1 MPNFSHIGA
10 IHRRR
15 LTIFAG
21 ASIIGV
27 AVVLVATAVGFL
39 HSTGLARAE
48 IDRAGSASQQYD
60 PSPLVTSLA
69 EQAGVTGLSL
79 LADVGSGANEV
90 SLVAGTDAT
99 GAPCWT
105 AVADG
110 GNAAGPFRCG
120 TLPTAASDALR
131 IFPQVS
137 GPSSS
142 TAANAVSLVG
152 LAGSG
157 IDSVKI
163 VRLDGATDEL
173 QLTGQTFGYAAET
186 SAALPTSVEGFDASG
201 DLVDQ
206 EKIILAGGPNCTDS
220 SCPGPT
226 P

>member
-1 MPNFSHIGA
+1 MSNFPHIGA
-10 IHRRR
+10 THRRR
-15 LTIFAG
+15 LTILAG
-21 ASIIGV
+21 TSVLGV
-27 AVVLVATAVGFL
+27 AVVLIATAVGFL
-39 HSTGLARAE
+39 GATGSARAE
-48 IDRAGSASQQYD
+48 THRAGVASQQYD
-60 PSPLVTSLA
+60 PSPLVATLA
-69 EQAGVTGLSL
+69 KQAGVTGLGL
-79 LADVGSGANEV
+79 LADAGSGANEV
-90 SLVAGTDAT
+90 SLVTGMNAT

-110 GNAAGPFRCG
+110 GTAAGPFRCG
-120 TLPTAASDALR
+120 AELTAASDALR
-131 IFPQVS
+131 IFPEVS

-186 SAALPTSVEGFDASG
+186 AAALPTSVEGFDAAG